1 MRRRGLDRTLCRSD
15 VVGVV
20 VAVVVFVVVIVLFVL
35 VEEGEDAAWTESFVG
50 RLLLLLL
57 LLSLVSSSSVLSM
70 LEENTRQDVV
80 FTASYVD
87 QSLPLFSLS

>member
-1 MRRRGLDRTLCRSD
+1 MGRRGLDRTLCRSD

-50 RLLLLLL
+50 RLFCCCCYYLWCLHL
-57 LLSLVSSSSVLSM
+57 
-70 LEENTRQDVV
+70 R
-80 FTASYVD
+80 Y
-87 QSLPLFSLS
+87 